1 MRKLD
6 PQEAAIYLMVMV
18 SASDRDM
25 VDPELSRIGAIV
37 RAKPTFGGFAHARI
51 LQVARDC
58 QQWLQDENGME
69 EILDTVA
76 AALTP
81 NQRETAYAF
90 CVDIAVSDLNVDP
103 AEYRL
108 LQILRDRLD
117 LTRSVVSAIEQAAKI
132 RHRAI

>member
-1 MRKLD
+1 MKKLD

-37 RAKPTFGGFAHARI
+37 RTKPAFLGFAHARI
-51 LQVARDC
+51 LEVARDC
-58 QQWLQDENGME
+58 QKWLQDEHGME
-69 EILDTVA
+69 EILDAVTE
-76 AALTP
+76 ALTP

-90 CVDIAVSDLNVDP
+90 CVDIAVADIHVDP

-108 LQILRDRLD
+108 LQILRDRLG
-117 LTRSVVSAIEQAAKI
+117 LSRSVVSAIEQAAKI